1 MARSEPLPFTP
12 LDAWLPLYRNLLI
25 VAGPCS
31 VENRHQLETTAKELA
46 QLKRVPVL
54 RAGVWKP
61 RSRPGHFEGVGAE
74 ALPWLQEI
82 KKETGLKIAVE
93 VAQPRHAE
101 LCLKHDVDI
110 LWLGARTSVN
120 PFMVAEI
127 ARAIKG
133 SGVAMMIKN
142 PVSPDL
148 QLWVGSIERIFL
160 AGSNKIIAI
169 HRGFH
174 GYHKSRYRNIPL
186 WNIPLTLKK
195 ELPGIP
201 VICDPSHIAG
211 DRRWIKEIAQKAMA
225 LKMDGLMIESHH
237 KPEHALTDP
246 MQQITPAELK
256 TLLNQLLTP
265 EKKDEPEKYLAEL
278 RALIDDKDNELLEL
292 LVERFQL
299 VEEIG
304 IIKKKKKI
312 SILQPDR
319 KNDISTDRR
328 EKGTTLG
335 LNPDFIDQLLTILH
349 KESVKIQQTI
359 NKSTTKQLNN

>member
-1 MARSEPLPFTP
+1 MSGTAQLSFVP
-12 LDAWLPLYRNLLI
+12 LDAWLPLYHNFLV

-31 VENRHQLETTAKELA
+31 VENREQLETTAKGLA
-46 QLKRVPVL
+46 QLKMVPVL

-61 RSRPGHFEGVGAE
+61 RSRPGHFEGIGAA

-82 KKETGLKIAVE
+82 KNETGQQVAVE
-93 VAQPRHAE
+93 VAQPGHAE
-101 LCLKHDVDI
+101 LCLKHDIDI

-127 ARAIKG
+127 AEAIKG
-133 SGVAMMIKN
+133 TGIAVMIKN

-148 QLWVGSIERIFL
+148 QLWIGAIERICK
-160 AGSNKIIAI
+160 AGTNKIIAI

-211 DRRWIKEIAQKAMA
+211 NRKWIGEVAEKAIA
-225 LKMDGLMIESHH
+225 LNMDGLMIESHY
-237 KPEHALTDP
+237 KPDQALTDP
-246 MQQITPAELK
+246 LQQITPEELHG
-256 TLLNQLLTP
+256 LLNNLLAP
-265 EKKDEPEKYLAEL
+265 RQKEEPDRMLEKI
-278 RALIDDKDNELLEL
+278 RTLIDDKDHELLEL
-292 LVERFQL
+292 LAERMCL

-304 IIKKKKKI
+304 IIKNEIKT
-312 SILQPDR
+312 SILQPGRKNEITTDR
-319 KNDISTDRR
+319 K
-328 EKGTTLG
+328 EKGVSLG
-335 LNPDFIDQLLTILH
+335 LKPGFVDKLLTLLH
-349 KESVKIQQTI
+349 QESVLIQQRLKKNT
-359 NKSTTKQLNN
+359 NE